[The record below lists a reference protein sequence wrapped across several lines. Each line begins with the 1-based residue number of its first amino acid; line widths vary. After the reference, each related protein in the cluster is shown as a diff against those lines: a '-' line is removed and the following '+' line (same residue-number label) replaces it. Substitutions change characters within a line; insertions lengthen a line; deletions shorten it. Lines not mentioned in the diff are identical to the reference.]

1 MALEPLQ
8 PSRPPKRNAN
18 AWMLTFTD
26 LVSLMLTFFVLLFSM
41 SNVKIDEWENVI
53 DSLSQTLNP
62 EREEI
67 TSVSTA
73 THNIETAFRKRAI
86 NLDYLTSVLKET
98 IEGDALLGATQFM
111 LLEDRLV
118 MALPGDL
125 LFQPGQAVMTE
136 RAEEALFQLG
146 GILRNIGNQIGVNGH
161 SDPSPVTGGVFA
173 SNWELSMARAG
184 AVANALTQ
192 AGYEDPIVSFGYSNS
207 RYAQLPDLPEDRRL
221 AIGRRVDL
229 VIFPTAGGL

>member
-1 MALEPLQ
+1 MQDEPQ
-8 PSRPPKRNAN
+8 RTDSPRRPSN
-18 AWMLTFTD
+18 AWLLTFTD

-62 EREEI
+62 EREEV
-67 TSVSTA
+67 TSTTTA

-86 NLDYLTSVLKET
+86 NLDYLSSVLKET

-125 LFQPGQAVMTE
+125 LFQPGQAIMTE
-136 RAEEALFQLG
+136 RAEQALFQLG

-161 SDPSPVTGGVFA
+161 TDPSPAQGTSFS
-173 SNWELSMARAG
+173 SNWELSVARAG
-184 AVANALTQ
+184 AVANALHK
-192 AGYEDPIVSFGYSNS
+192 AGYDDTIVSFGYADS